1 MNVEDMQ
8 YNFTTNTDRQIQLLQ
23 LVAQRQ
29 RIAVFDIVEEFAVS
43 ESTARRDLEILARQG
58 RVQRVHGGTFAIQST
73 QPELPLL
80 ERGNERDAEKRR
92 IGQAAAA
99 LVREGETIFR
109 RTTPAHHDGY
119 SSFL

>member
-8 YNFTTNTDRQIQLLQ
+8 YNFITNTDRQIQLLQ
-23 LVAQRQ
+23 LIAQRQ

-43 ESTARRDLEILARQG
+43 ESTARRDLETLARQG
-58 RVQRVHGGTFAIQST
+58 RVQRVHGGAIAIQST